1 MAQNTRKASSRGS
14 SAKPKKAAAARA
26 EKKPEPESKE
36 VQFHGL
42 KLELPDR
49 LPETVMFD
57 ITDIES
63 GVQMDDPRPI
73 FRLLRSVVGGDQF
86 VAIRNQ
92 IEIESLPVGESVMDL
107 MKDVLAEYGLTSGE
121 S

>member
-1 MAQNTRKASSRGS
+1 MAQNTGKASSRGS
-14 SAKPKKAAAARA
+14 SAKSKKAAAARA
-26 EKKPEPESKE
+26 EKKPESKPKE
-36 VQFHGL
+36 IQFH
-42 KLELPDR
+42 ELTLTLPER

-73 FRLLRSVVGGDQF
+73 FRLLRSVVGGEQF

-92 IEIESLPVGESVMDL
+92 IEIETLPVGEAVMEL